1 MWRRGTES
9 SKKHLTAQ
17 CQRVK
22 GDAYLWRVIDQF
34 TLIGFGCA
42 SGREREKGILNMA
55 GKSLHL
61 CVFVIYAIQTNTG
74 FNIDVQFPVIKEGK
88 TKGSLFG
95 FSVALHKQTEKTTK
109 NL

>member
-1 MWRRGTES
+1 VKRGRS
-9 SKKHLTAQ
+9 LPM
-17 CQRVK
+17 
-22 GDAYLWRVIDQF
+22 IDQS

-42 SGREREKGILNMA
+42 SGRERARARETERERERERERILNMA

-95 FSVALHKQTEKTTK
+95 FSVALHKQTEKTK

>member
-1 MWRRGTES
+1 M
-9 SKKHLTAQ
+9 
-17 CQRVK
+17 
-22 GDAYLWRVIDQF
+22 IDQS

-42 SGREREKGILNMA
+42 SGREREREKGILNMA
-55 GKSLHL
+55 GRSLHL

-95 FSVALHKQTEKTTK
+95 FSVALHKQTEKTKK